1 MIMLYGFINSPMSSL
16 RSLQIGDIIVV
27 AAGCNEGKAA
37 PELPDPA
44 DIPETAILADYFW

>member
-1 MIMLYGFINSPMSSL
+1 MVSLTIFVFSS
-16 RSLQIGDIIVV
+16 RCLQIGDTVVV
-27 AAGCNEGKAA
+27 AAGRDEGKAA